1 MQFGGGDQSTSIT
14 ASDQRCILMS
24 WAWII
29 TKSEQNNRRIS
40 AELRLLTS
48 LLWKSIFGLCFTAFC
63 ARLTHT
69 LSKKNLHTVFSNS
82 LQTNSG
88 ENIYTIVWAGAF
100 WLITATR
107 RMRSA
112 QVTPPPVGHSLS
124 PEVASAVLRE
134 RRPPSHTPSMSNNN
148 TPSSH
153 FVTPITSFPN
163 AQAHP
168 WCFCET
174 EEIYK

>member
-1 MQFGGGDQSTSIT
+1 MQFGGADQSTSIT

-69 LSKKNLHTVFSNS
+69 LSKKNLHTVFPNS

-88 ENIYTIVWAGAF
+88 ENIYTIVWAGAS
-100 WLITATR
+100 WLIMATR

-124 PEVASAVLRE
+124 PEGSLG
-134 RRPPSHTPSMSNNN
+134 PPQGATSSQHHPSMSNNN

-153 FVTPITSFPN
+153 FVTPDT
-163 AQAHP
+163 QAHP